1 MMFWRELTSM
11 FFSIMIL
18 AISLSLDALGVG
30 IVYGFRRVK
39 IPLSSKL
46 IISLFSILYSGLAI
60 IIGKSLSSLI
70 PQFAKLCG
78 VMILILMGIWIITQ
92 SLFNNKKESNDT
104 SQNSMN
110 STQCSPGMP
119 DQSGGDSRYPNSQH
133 KIFPIPEGRLEQ
145 EVRTLCKI
153 AIKSLGITI
162 HIFRDPME
170 FDIDH
175 SGIIS
180 TSESFLLGL
189 ALSVDAIGVGIGS
202 GMMGLDSWLIPLAI
216 GAFQM
221 VFLYAGLF
229 VGEKW
234 STVFKVNEKLLA
246 VLPGTLLIALALIR
260 LF

>member
-1 MMFWRELTSM
+1 ML
-11 FFSIMIL
+11 FSIVIL

-39 IPLSSKL
+39 IPFGSKL
-46 IISLFSILYSGLAI
+46 IICLFSILYSGLAI
-60 IIGKSLSSLI
+60 IIGKSLSTLI

-78 VMILILMGIWIITQ
+78 VTILILMGLWIITQ
-92 SLFNNKKESNDT
+92 SIFKNKAGHSGDNGL
-104 SQNSMN
+104 NSEN
-110 STQCSPGMP
+110 ITKLSLSPKTGTG
-119 DQSGGDSRYPNSQH
+119 QSETGNLQPQD
-133 KIFPIPEGRLEQ
+133 KIPCYQAGAFEQ

-162 HIFRDPME
+162 HIFRDPLE
-170 FDIDH
+170 FDVDR

-202 GMMGLDSWLIPLAI
+202 GLMGFHSGWIPVAI

-221 VFLYAGLF
+221 VFLYAGAFL
-229 VGEKW
+229 GQKW
-234 STVFKVNEKLLA
+234 ATVFTINEKLLA
-246 VLPGTLLIALALIR
+246 ILPGTLLIVLALIR
-260 LF
+260 IF